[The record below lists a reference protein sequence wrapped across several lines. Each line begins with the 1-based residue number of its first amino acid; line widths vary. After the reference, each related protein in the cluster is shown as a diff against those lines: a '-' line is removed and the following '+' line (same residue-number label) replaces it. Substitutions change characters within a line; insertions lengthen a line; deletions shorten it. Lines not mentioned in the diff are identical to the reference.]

1 MKLTNTA
8 FFTIGLILTLSACQ
22 PDATNDPTPD
32 TGGIDFVG
40 TWNRDS
46 VIVNDIYEN
55 GLKIRLETWP
65 NLGVYIFNSDKQT
78 GVMTHSGSDFAI
90 TWKYTSSSNSIVI
103 SEIDWINQAYQIT
116 QISSTKLIL
125 TGYLDTGGGNKNER
139 ILYLTKK

>member
-1 MKLTNTA
+1 MILKKTTLIALGLFLT
-8 FFTIGLILTLSACQ
+8 FSACQ
-22 PDATNDPTPD
+22 PDPTNDPTPAS
-32 TGGIDFVG
+32 GAIDFVG

-65 NLGVYIFNSDKQT
+65 NLGVYHFNSDNQT

-90 TWKYTSSSNSIVI
+90 TWKYTSSANSIVI
-103 SEIDWINQAYQIT
+103 SEIDWINQAYQIQ

-125 TGYLDTGGGNKNER
+125 TGYLDTGSGNKNER